1 MVDTFSEGVC
11 CRAVLLPAGA
21 GGRHGELGHLPHL
34 RGGGPAGGQAVPLLP
49 PPPQQQ
55 QQVVTP
61 PTANTTHNPGHAAEH
76 LAGVKSQR
84 CDPKRI
90 VAGRRVTFPMI

>member
-1 MVDTFSEGVC
+1 MVDTFIEAVC

-55 QQVVTP
+55 QQQVVTP
-61 PTANTTHNPGHAAEH
+61 PPPPQPGPCSRTFSR
-76 LAGVKSQR
+76 GQKS
-84 CDPKRI
+84 K
-90 VAGRRVTFPMI
+90 M